1 MFQAHLGHSKNSS
14 GDAYKMKTY
23 NTAVIGCGAIHT
35 LHVQA
40 INSVQ
45 NAHLYA
51 VVDIDKD
58 RADQHAE
65 KYGCKS
71 FVDYKEMLADEN
83 IDCVHIC
90 TPHFLHVPMAID
102 CLKAGKHVLME
113 KPLAISTHQAQQ
125 LEKICK
131 NSDSM
136 LGICFQN
143 RYNDASVK
151 TKEIISQGFAGKVL
165 GARAFVTWHRNASYY
180 ASGQWRGKINTEGG
194 GVLINQA
201 IHTLDLVQWFT
212 GKAVS
217 VKGSVYT
224 SLLEKYI
231 EVEDTASASII
242 FDNGA
247 TAVFYATNCHVS
259 DSPVLIEIECEN
271 AVLRIENDLTIRL
284 KNTARSSDDL
294 INLFGSS
301 SETCTEN
308 TVAANNQIKHGEKAC
323 WGTGHERLISDFY
336 KKISTGEKFPVDF
349 YEALETVKIIEGIY
363 VSSKTGKFVE
373 LN

>member
-1 MFQAHLGHSKNSS
+1 MIENI
-14 GDAYKMKTY
+14 GDVYKMKIY
-23 NTAVIGCGAIHT
+23 NSAIIGCGAIHT
-35 LHVQA
+35 RHFQG
-40 INSVQ
+40 IKNIQ

-51 VVDIDKD
+51 VVDINKD
-58 RADQHAE
+58 RSEQYAHE
-65 KYGCKS
+65 YGCKS

-83 IDCVHIC
+83 VDCVHIC

-113 KPLAISTHQAQQ
+113 KPLAISIHQAQQ

-131 NSDSM
+131 ESSSI

-143 RYNDASVK
+143 RYNDTSLK
-151 TKEIISQGFAGKVL
+151 TKDILSQGLLGKVL
-165 GARAFVTWHRNASYY
+165 GARAIVTWHRNASYY
-180 ASGQWRGKINTEGG
+180 NSAEWRGKINTEGG

-201 IHTLDLVQWFT
+201 IHTLDLVQWFI
-212 GKAVS
+212 GKAVR
-217 VKGSVYT
+217 VKGSVFT
-224 SLLEKYI
+224 SLLEKHI

-271 AVLRIENDLTIRL
+271 AVIRIEKDLSIRL

-308 TVAANNQIKHGEKAC
+308 TVASSNQIKHGEKAC
-323 WGTGHERLISDFY
+323 WGNGHERLISDFY

-363 VSSKTGKFVE
+363 VSSKIGKFVE